1 MLARN
6 LIIAP
11 IALAVSLAFVGT
23 ATTPVSAATLDC
35 AATSAQLRA
44 AVATAEPNKARKA
57 LANIRTG
64 EMLCAAD
71 ASFEAG
77 RKFRLAAATLG
88 IDTAQLAAAAPATPA
103 N

>member
-1 MLARN
+1 MFARS

-11 IALAVSLAFVGT
+11 IAIAVSLAFIGT
-23 ATTPVSAATLDC
+23 ATTPAVAATADC
-35 AATSAQLRA
+35 TAMPAQLRA
-44 AVATAEPNKARKA
+44 AAATAEPKKARKA

-88 IDTAQLAAAAPATPA
+88 VDAAQLAAAMPAAPA

>member
-1 MLARN
+1 MFTRFIA
-6 LIIAP
+6 AP
-11 IALAVSLAFVGT
+11 IAVAVGLVVVGT
-23 ATTPVSAATLDC
+23 ATSPAIAAPVDCVAT
-35 AATSAQLRA
+35 AAQLRA
-44 AVATAEPNKARKA
+44 AAATAEPAKAKKA

-64 EMLCAAD
+64 EALCAAD

-88 IDTAQLAAAAPATPA
+88 IDKAQLAAATSATPA